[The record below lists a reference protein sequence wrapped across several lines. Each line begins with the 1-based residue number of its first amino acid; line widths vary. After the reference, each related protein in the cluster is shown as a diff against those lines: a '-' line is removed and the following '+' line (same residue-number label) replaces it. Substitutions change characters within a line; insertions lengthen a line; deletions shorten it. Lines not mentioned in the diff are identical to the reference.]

1 MEGIFFQEILKFP
14 KFGDLRSSVRLFILL
29 GFSVRKVLSVKL
41 ISSAKT
47 EELIAVT
54 LQHSFCLELMGLHP
68 S

>member
-1 MEGIFFQEILKFP
+1 MTIN
-14 KFGDLRSSVRLFILL
+14 LRSFPAQVSQSVHSSAGVSERE
-29 GFSVRKVLSVKL
+29 VLSVKL